1 MTCET
6 VYLRPEDKN
15 VRLETYICRREG
27 DMYWEDRKRDAVIV
41 IPGGAY
47 SFLAEREAE
56 PCAKSFIGAG
66 FNAFV
71 LYYSLNE
78 RAKFPR
84 PLQEISM
91 AISHIHA
98 NADKYNIDPDRIFV
112 CGFSAGGHLAG
123 AIGTLWNRPCA
134 AFEGMEPGQNRPCGM
149 ILCYPVIT
157 LGEYAHQLSRNIIT
171 GTQDPTQEQID
182 EYSLEKQVGP
192 DTVPA
197 FIWQTQEDNCVD
209 IRNTLMMVNAL
220 VEAGIPT
227 EYHMFPFGPHGM
239 SIATEDTRGWDPAT
253 VDPHVANWVH
263 LAIEW
268 SEKLKHRNSEK

>member
-1 MTCET
+1 MSDKMSYESPLASRYASREML
-6 VYLRPEDKN
+6 YLFSPQKKFSTWR
-15 VRLETYICRREG
+15 RL
-27 DMYWEDRKRDAVIV
+27 WVA
-41 IPGGAY
+41 
-47 SFLAEREAE
+47 LARAE
-56 PCAKSFIGAG
+56 MK
-66 FNAFV
+66 
-71 LYYSLNE
+71 
-78 RAKFPR
+78 
-84 PLQEISM
+84 
-91 AISHIHA
+91 
-98 NADKYNIDPDRIFV
+98 
-112 CGFSAGGHLAG
+112 
-123 AIGTLWNRPCA
+123 
-134 AFEGMEPGQNRPCGM
+134 
-149 ILCYPVIT
+149 
-157 LGEYAHQLSRNIIT
+157 LGLPI
-171 GTQDPTQEQID
+171 TQEQID